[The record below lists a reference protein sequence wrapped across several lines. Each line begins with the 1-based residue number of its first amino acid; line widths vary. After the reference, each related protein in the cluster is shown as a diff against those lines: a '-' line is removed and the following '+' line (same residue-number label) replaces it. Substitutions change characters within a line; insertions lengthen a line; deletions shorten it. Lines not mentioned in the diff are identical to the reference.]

1 MRTTVDLPDDLLQA
15 AQERAAAEGL
25 HLREYIE
32 RTLRVALA
40 ESMSRGAGRVTFPLH
55 RSSKP
60 GALTENLV
68 RAAEEASSRGG
79 FHPCPF
85 SVTVNLLLAL
95 VTDRHEHH
103 AIAAQ
108 WIENMQSGE
117 VVVCR
122 VVQTGLL
129 RLLNNPS
136 VMGDEALEAD
146 DCWPLW
152 HRLLEDARVLFVA
165 SEPAGLDT
173 IFETF
178 TSGRGFTP
186 KLWTDA
192 YLAGYARTGGL
203 TLVTFD
209 SGFSSFPGLACEVL
223 SGTHKGE

>member
-1 MRTTVDLPDDLLQA
+1 MPVLCD
-15 AQERAAAEGL
+15 
-25 HLREYIE
+25 
-32 RTLRVALA
+32 
-40 ESMSRGAGRVTFPLH
+40 
-55 RSSKP
+55 
-60 GALTENLV
+60 
-68 RAAEEASSRGG
+68 
-79 FHPCPF
+79 
-85 SVTVNLLLAL
+85 VNLLLAL

-108 WIENMQSGE
+108 WIENMKSGE

-122 VVQTGLL
+122 VVQTGFL
-129 RLLNNPS
+129 RLLNNPA

-146 DCWPLW
+146 DCWSLW
-152 HRLLEDARVLFVA
+152 HGLLEDARFLFVT

-192 YLAGYARTGGL
+192 YLAGYARAGGL

-209 SGFSSFPGLACEVL
+209 SGFSRFPGLVCMVL
-223 SGTHKGE
+223 PGTHRDE